1 MAGTPRKTAMAGV
14 DGNGALR
21 GLSGQGERPARKT
34 AGDVGKSAY
43 VRKSCDVS
51 PENLPMRKNTDGGS
65 KGSQRTA
72 SDHDGDE

>member
-51 PENLPMRKNTDGGS
+51 PENLPMKRTSNGS
-65 KGSQRTA
+65 VKGSQPTA